1 MLAVT
6 ALLQI
11 VALLARN
18 EQTDGMNAAARGDGD
33 GRVGALRPETAVI
46 SLGRPAAV
54 ADGPLNVPIT
64 PASALQ
70 AGGVSGYARDGHA
83 PWAAL
88 EEVLGALEGGRALTF
103 SSGMAAA
110 TAAIGLLPAGAVVV
124 APAVA
129 YMDVRRSLVRLQ
141 EAGRAELRFVDIT
154 DTDAVIAACDGADVL
169 WLESPTNPLLGIAD
183 LPHLLAAARERRIL
197 SVVDNTF
204 ATPLLQRPLEL
215 GADVV
220 VHSAT
225 KAIGGHADLLLGAV
239 VVADDAHFA
248 ALREA
253 RELGGA
259 TPGALESFLCLRGL
273 RTLPLRLE
281 RAQHNASVLAERLSD
296 HPDVSEVRYPG
307 LASHPQHQRS
317 RDTLAGPGF
326 MLTFRVRGGAARA
339 DALVDAVT
347 VLTHATSLGG
357 VETTLERRARY
368 PPERGV
374 VPEDLLRVSVGCE
387 HVEDLWADLQQ
398 ALLSTA
404 GIRQEPAPG
413 RG

>member
-1 MLAVT
+1 MTIRSPGETLGGEAG
-6 ALLQI
+6 
-11 VALLARN
+11 
-18 EQTDGMNAAARGDGD
+18 E
-33 GRVGALRPETAVI
+33 GALRPETVVI

-88 EEVLGALEGGRALTF
+88 EEVIGALEGGRALAF

-110 TAAIGLLPAGAVVV
+110 TAAIGLFPVGAVIV

-129 YMDVRRSLVRLQ
+129 YMDVRRTLLRLQ
-141 EAGRAELRFVDIT
+141 EAGRAEVRFIDIT
-154 DTDAVIAACDGADVL
+154 DTDAVIAACEGADVL

-183 LPHLLAAARERRIL
+183 LPRLCAAARERRML
-197 SVVDNTF
+197 CVVDNTF

-215 GADVV
+215 GADLV

-225 KAIGGHADLLLGAV
+225 KAMGGHSDLLLGAV

-259 TPGALESFLCLRGL
+259 TPGALESYLCLRGL

-281 RAQHNASVLAERLSD
+281 RTQYNAGVLAERLNE

-317 RDTLAGPGF
+317 RDTLAGAGF
-326 MLTFRVRGGAARA
+326 MLTFRVRGGAGRA
-339 DALVDAVT
+339 DALVDAVR

-368 PPERGV
+368 PAERGV
-374 VPEDLLRVSVGCE
+374 VPDDLLRVSVGCE

-398 ALLSTA
+398 ALASTA
-404 GIRQEPAPG
+404 DRH
-413 RG
+413 

>member
-1 MLAVT
+1 
-6 ALLQI
+6 
-11 VALLARN
+11 
-18 EQTDGMNAAARGDGD
+18 MNTGARGDGEAAK
-33 GRVGALRPETAVI
+33 GALRPETAVI

-70 AGGVSGYARDGHA
+70 AGGVSGYARGGHT

-88 EEVLGALEGGRALTF
+88 EEVIGALEGGRALTF

-110 TAAIGLLPAGAVVV
+110 TAAIGLFAEGAVIV

-129 YMDVRRSLVRLQ
+129 YMDVRRSLVLLE
-141 EAGRAELRFVDIT
+141 EAGRAEVRFVDIT
-154 DTDAVIAACDGADVL
+154 DTDAVVAACEGADVL

-183 LPHLLAAARERRIL
+183 LPYLCAFARERGIMG
-197 SVVDNTF
+197 VVDNTF
-204 ATPLLQRPLEL
+204 ATPLLQRPLAL

-239 VVADDAHFA
+239 VVADDARFA

-253 RELGGA
+253 RNLGGA

-281 RAQHNASVLAERLSD
+281 RGQHNASVLAERLSD
-296 HPDVSEVRYPG
+296 DPEVSEVRYPG
-307 LASHPQHQRS
+307 LVSHPQHHRC
-317 RDTLAGPGF
+317 RDTLAGAGF

-339 DALVDAVT
+339 DALVNAVT

-368 PPERGV
+368 PGERGI
-374 VPEDLLRVSVGCE
+374 VPDDLLRVSVGCE

-398 ALLSTA
+398 ALSSTA
-404 GIRQEPAPG
+404 GLPPEAGPEEG
-413 RG
+413 

>member
-1 MLAVT
+1 MTKETIGGEAG
-6 ALLQI
+6 
-11 VALLARN
+11 
-18 EQTDGMNAAARGDGD
+18 E
-33 GRVGALRPETAVI
+33 GALRPETVVI
-46 SLGRPAAV
+46 SLGRPAAI

-70 AGGVSGYARDGHA
+70 AGGVAGYARDGHA

-88 EEVLGALEGGRALTF
+88 EEVIGALEGGRALTF

-110 TAAIGLLPAGAVVV
+110 TAAIGLFPAGAVAV

-129 YMDVRRSLVRLQ
+129 YMDVRRSLARLH
-141 EAGRAELRFVDIT
+141 EAGRAEVRFVDIT
-154 DTDAVIAACDGADVL
+154 DTEAVLAACDGADVL

-183 LPHLLAAARERRIL
+183 LPTLCAAARDQGIL
-197 SVVDNTF
+197 CVVDNTF

-239 VVADDAHFA
+239 VAADATHFA

-259 TPGALESFLCLRGL
+259 TPGALEAYLCLRGL

-281 RAQHNASVLAERLSD
+281 RSQHNASVLAERLRD
-296 HPDVSEVRYPG
+296 HPEVSEVRYPG

-339 DALVDAVT
+339 DALVDAVN

-368 PPERGV
+368 PAERGV
-374 VPEDLLRVSVGCE
+374 VPDDLLRVSVGCE
-387 HVEDLWADLQQ
+387 HVEDLWTDLEQALARTADLRPDGAPAQ
-398 ALLSTA
+398 A
-404 GIRQEPAPG
+404 
-413 RG
+413 

>member
-1 MLAVT
+1 MTIRAIGET
-6 ALLQI
+6 S
-11 VALLARN
+11 
-18 EQTDGMNAAARGDGD
+18 ESG
-33 GRVGALRPETAVI
+33 LRPETVAI
-46 SLGRPAAV
+46 NLGRPAAV

-70 AGGVSGYARDGHA
+70 AGGESGYARGGHA

-88 EEVLGALEGGRALTF
+88 EEVIGALEGGRALTF

-110 TAAIGLLPAGAVVV
+110 TAAIGLFRPGAVIV
-124 APAVA
+124 APTVA
-129 YMDVRRSLVRLQ
+129 YKDVRQSLTRLQ
-141 EAGRAELRFVDIT
+141 EAGRAEVRFVDIT
-154 DTDAVIAACDGADVL
+154 DTEAVIAACDGADVL

-183 LPHLLAAARERRIL
+183 LPSLLATARERRML

-225 KAIGGHADLLLGAV
+225 KALGGHADLLLGAV

-253 RELGGA
+253 RKLGGA

-281 RAQHNASVLAERLSD
+281 RSQRNASLLAERLSD
-296 HPDVSEVRYPG
+296 HPEVSEVRYPG
-307 LASHPQHQRS
+307 LASHPQHERC
-317 RDTLAGPGF
+317 RETLGGPGF

-339 DALVDAVT
+339 DALLDAVA

-368 PPERGV
+368 PAERGV

-398 ALLSTA
+398 ALASTA
-404 GIRQEPAPG
+404 DNLARA
-413 RG
+413 

>member
-1 MLAVT
+1 
-6 ALLQI
+6 
-11 VALLARN
+11 
-18 EQTDGMNAAARGDGD
+18 MNTGARGDGEAAE
-33 GRVGALRPETAVI
+33 GALRPETAVI

-70 AGGVSGYARDGHA
+70 AGGVSGYARGGHT

-88 EEVLGALEGGRALTF
+88 EEVIGALEGGRALTF

-110 TAAIGLLPAGAVVV
+110 TAAIGLFAEGAVVV

-129 YMDVRRSLVRLQ
+129 YMDVRRSLVRL
-141 EAGRAELRFVDIT
+141 EAAGRAEVRFVDVT
-154 DTDAVIAACDGADVL
+154 DTDAVVAACEGADVL

-183 LPHLLAAARERRIL
+183 LPYLCAFARERGIL
-197 SVVDNTF
+197 GVVDNTF
-204 ATPLLQRPLEL
+204 ATPLLQRPLAL
-215 GADVV
+215 GADVA

-239 VVADDAHFA
+239 VVADDARFA
-248 ALREA
+248 ALHEA
-253 RELGGA
+253 RNLGGA

-296 HPDVSEVRYPG
+296 HPEVSEVRYPG
-307 LASHPQHQRS
+307 LASHPQHHRC
-317 RDTLAGPGF
+317 RDTLAGAGF

-339 DALVDAVT
+339 DALVNAVT
-347 VLTHATSLGG
+347 ILTHATSLGG

-368 PPERGV
+368 PGERGI
-374 VPEDLLRVSVGCE
+374 VPDDLLRVSVGCE

-398 ALLSTA
+398 ALVSTA
-404 GIRQEPAPG
+404 GLPSEAEPEEG
-413 RG
+413 

>member
-1 MLAVT
+1 M
-6 ALLQI
+6 
-11 VALLARN
+11 
-18 EQTDGMNAAARGDGD
+18 AARAPRDREIGVRGEA
-33 GRVGALRPETAVI
+33 GGLRPETVAI
-46 SLGRPAAV
+46 SAGRPARIP
-54 ADGPLNVPIT
+54 DGPLNVPIT

-70 AGGVSGYARDGHA
+70 AGGVSGYARDGHP

-88 EEVLGALEGGRALTF
+88 EEVIGALEGGRALTF

-110 TAAIGLLPAGAVVV
+110 TAAIGLFAAGAVIV
-124 APAVA
+124 APTVA
-129 YMDVRRSLVRLQ
+129 YMDVRRSLARLRD
-141 EAGRAELRFVDIT
+141 AGRAEVRFVDIT
-154 DTDAVIAACDGADVL
+154 DTDAVMAACDGADVL
-169 WLESPTNPLLGIAD
+169 WLESPSNPLLGIAD
-183 LPHLLAAARERRIL
+183 VPYLCGAARERGML
-197 SVVDNTF
+197 CVVDNTF

-225 KAIGGHADLLLGAV
+225 KAIGGHADLLLGAA
-239 VVADDAHFA
+239 VVADDGHLA

-259 TPGALESFLCLRGL
+259 IPGALESFLCLRGV

-296 HPDVSEVRYPG
+296 HPDVIEVRYPG
-307 LASHPQHQRS
+307 LASHPQHDRC

-326 MLTFRVRGGAARA
+326 MLTFRVHGGAARA
-339 DALVDAVT
+339 DALVDSVT

-368 PPERGV
+368 PAERGI

-387 HVEDLWADLQQ
+387 HVADLWADLEQ
-398 ALLSTA
+398 ALSRTA
-404 GIRQEPAPG
+404 G
-413 RG
+413 

>member
-1 MLAVT
+1 M
-6 ALLQI
+6 
-11 VALLARN
+11 RSP
-18 EQTDGMNAAARGDGD
+18 GDDLGGETED
-33 GRVGALRPETAVI
+33 GALRPETVVI
-46 SLGRPAAV
+46 NLGRPAAV

-70 AGGVSGYARDGHA
+70 AGGVAGYARDGHA

-88 EEVLGALEGGRALTF
+88 EEVIGALEGGRALTF

-110 TAAIGLLPAGAVVV
+110 TAAIGLFGAGAVIV
-124 APAVA
+124 APTVA

-141 EAGRAELRFVDIT
+141 ETGRAEVRFVDIT
-154 DTDAVIAACDGADVL
+154 DTNAVIAACNGADVL

-183 LPHLLAAARERRIL
+183 VPCLCAAARERGIL
-197 SVVDNTF
+197 CVVDNTF
-204 ATPLLQRPLEL
+204 ATPLLQRPLQL

-225 KAIGGHADLLLGAV
+225 KAMGGHSDLLLGAV
-239 VVADDAHFA
+239 VAADETHFD

-259 TPGALESFLCLRGL
+259 TPGALESYLCLRGL

-281 RAQHNASVLAERLSD
+281 RAQHNAGMLAERLSD
-296 HPDVSEVRYPG
+296 HADVSEVRYPG
-307 LASHPQHQRS
+307 LTSHPQHQRS
-317 RDTLAGPGF
+317 RDTLAGAGF
-326 MLTFRVRGGAARA
+326 MLTFRVRGGATRA

-368 PPERGV
+368 PAERGI
-374 VPEDLLRVSVGCE
+374 VPDDLLRVSVGCE
-387 HVEDLWADLQQ
+387 HVEDLWADLQR
-398 ALLSTA
+398 ALASTA
-404 GIRQEPAPG
+404 DNLVRT
-413 RG
+413 

>member
-1 MLAVT
+1 MT
-6 ALLQI
+6 
-11 VALLARN
+11 N
-18 EQTDGMNAAARGDGD
+18 E
-33 GRVGALRPETAVI
+33 LRPETLVI
-46 SLGRPAAV
+46 GLGRPAAV
-54 ADGPLNVPIT
+54 PDGPLNVPIT

-70 AGGVSGYARDGHA
+70 AGGPAGYARDGHA

-88 EEVLGALEGGRALTF
+88 EEVIGALEGGRALTF

-110 TAAIGLLPAGAVVV
+110 TAAIGLLPEGAVVV
-124 APAVA
+124 APTVA
-129 YMDVRRSLVRLQ
+129 YMDVRRSLLRLQ
-141 EAGRAELRFVDIT
+141 EAGRAEVRLVDVT
-154 DTDAVIAACDGADVL
+154 DTDAVLAACAGADVL

-183 LPHLLAAARERRIL
+183 LPRLCAAARERRML
-197 SVVDNTF
+197 CVVDNTF

-225 KAIGGHADLLLGAV
+225 KALGGHSDLLLGAV
-239 VVADDAHFA
+239 VAAGDDRFA

-259 TPGALESFLCLRGL
+259 TPGALESYLCLRGL
-273 RTLPLRLE
+273 RTLPLRVE
-281 RAQHNASVLAERLSD
+281 RAQRNAGVLAERLSD
-296 HPDVSEVRYPG
+296 HPEVAEVRYPG

-326 MLTFRVRGGAARA
+326 MLTVRARGGAARA
-339 DALVDAVT
+339 DALVNAVR

-368 PPERGV
+368 PAEQGI
-374 VPEDLLRVSVGCE
+374 VPEDLLRVSVGIE
-387 HVEDLWADLQQ
+387 HVDDLWADLEQ
-398 ALLSTA
+398 ALASTC
-404 GIRQEPAPG
+404 
-413 RG
+413 

>member
-1 MLAVT
+1 
-6 ALLQI
+6 
-11 VALLARN
+11 
-18 EQTDGMNAAARGDGD
+18 
-33 GRVGALRPETAVI
+33 
-46 SLGRPAAV
+46 
-54 ADGPLNVPIT
+54 
-64 PASALQ
+64 LQ

-88 EEVLGALEGGRALTF
+88 EEVIGALEGGRALAF

-110 TAAIGLLPAGAVVV
+110 TAAIGLFGAGSVVV
-124 APAVA
+124 APTVA
-129 YMDVRRSLVRLQ
+129 YMDVRRSLLRLQ
-141 EAGRAELRFVDIT
+141 ETGRAEVRLVDIT
-154 DTDAVIAACDGADVL
+154 DTDAVLTACDGADAL

-183 LPHLLAAARERRIL
+183 LPRLCAAARERGML
-197 SVVDNTF
+197 CVVDNTF

-225 KAIGGHADLLLGAV
+225 KAMGGHSDLLLGAV

-259 TPGALESFLCLRGL
+259 TPGALESYLCLRGL

-281 RAQHNASVLAERLSD
+281 RTQYNAGVLAERLSE

-317 RDTLAGPGF
+317 RDTLAGAGF
-326 MLTFRVRGGAARA
+326 MLTFRVRGGAGRA
-339 DALVDAVT
+339 DALVDAVR

-368 PPERGV
+368 PAERGV
-374 VPEDLLRVSVGCE
+374 VPDDLLRVSVGCE

-398 ALLSTA
+398 ALASTA
-404 GIRQEPAPG
+404 DQH
-413 RG
+413 